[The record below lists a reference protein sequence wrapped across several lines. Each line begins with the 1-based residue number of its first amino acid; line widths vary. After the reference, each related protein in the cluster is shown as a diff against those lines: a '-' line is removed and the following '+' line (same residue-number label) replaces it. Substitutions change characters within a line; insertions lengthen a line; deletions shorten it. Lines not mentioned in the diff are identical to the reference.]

1 MSNYISAKEIQN
13 ELGIS
18 RTKSYEIVKQLNS
31 ELESKGYLVVRGKV
45 PRRYFNQRF
54 FIEED
59 WK

>member
-1 MSNYISAKEIQN
+1 MSNYSGQKEIQE

-18 RTKSYEIVKQLNS
+18 RTESYEIIKQLNS

-54 FIEED
+54 FSGED
-59 WK
+59 